1 MAFPVEEKYIEKA
14 EAELGVKFPESFRN
28 KMMKKNGGEVEV
40 SDDSFELHPFYDTSD
55 KKRIKRTCNSIVH
68 ETKNSQTYY
77 RLPSNLIVIGNN
89 GGGDELV
96 YKVEEN
102 RNINPTVYWFNHETE
117 EIEHAANDFSELHE
131 IV

>member
-1 MAFPVEEKYIEKA
+1 MAFPVEEKYIEIA
-14 EAELGVKFPESFRN
+14 EAELGVKFPDSFRN

-68 ETKNSQTYY
+68 ETKNSQIHY
-77 RLPSNLIVIGNN
+77 RLPTNLIVIGNN

-96 YKVEEN
+96 YKIEGN
-102 RNINPTVYWFNHETE
+102 GKINPTVYWFNHETE
-117 EIEHAANDFSELHE
+117 EIGHAANDFSELNE

>member
-1 MAFPVEEKYIEKA
+1 MAFPVEEKYIEVA

-28 KMMKKNGGEVEV
+28 KMMKKNGGEVAVLE
-40 SDDSFELHPFYDTSD
+40 DSFELHPFYDTSD

-68 ETKNSQTYY
+68 ETKNSQIYY

-96 YKVEEN
+96 YKVEVN
-102 RNINPTVYWFNHETE
+102 GNINPAVYWFNHETE
-117 EIEHAANDFSELHE
+117 ELEHAANDFSELRE